1 MNRAHEQVVD
11 AQFGPRAKAYVDS
24 AVHARGPDL
33 EALEAVVSGVR
44 PARALD
50 LGTGGGHVAYLMA
63 RYAGSVTASDL
74 SREMLA
80 AVAAAAKDR
89 GLANVEVAEAS
100 AERLT
105 FENEWFDFLGC
116 RYSAHH
122 WRNVE
127 AGLREA
133 HRVLKRGSKAVFIDA
148 FAPEAAAL
156 DTHLQ
161 AVELLRD
168 TSHVRDYTTSEWI
181 AALNRSGF
189 TLQTF
194 RSWRLRMDFPT
205 WIARMQTPLDNV
217 RAIRALQMAAS
228 RDITDHFEI
237 EADGSFM
244 LDVMMIETE
253 AA

>member
-1 MNRAHEQVVD
+1 MNRAHEQLVD
-11 AQFGPRAKAYVDS
+11 AQFGPRAQAYVES

-33 EALEAVVSGVR
+33 EALREVVSAVR

-63 RYAGSVTASDL
+63 DYAGSVTASDL

-89 GLANVEVAEAS
+89 DLSNVEVAEAY

-122 WRNVE
+122 WRNLE

-133 HRVLKRGSKAVFIDA
+133 RRVLKHGCKAVFIDA
-148 FAPEAAAL
+148 FAPEVAAL
-156 DTHLQ
+156 DTH
-161 AVELLRD
+161 
-168 TSHVRDYTTSEWI
+168 
-181 AALNRSGF
+181 
-189 TLQTF
+189 
-194 RSWRLRMDFPT
+194 
-205 WIARMQTPLDNV
+205 
-217 RAIRALQMAAS
+217 
-228 RDITDHFEI
+228 
-237 EADGSFM
+237 
-244 LDVMMIETE
+244 
-253 AA
+253 